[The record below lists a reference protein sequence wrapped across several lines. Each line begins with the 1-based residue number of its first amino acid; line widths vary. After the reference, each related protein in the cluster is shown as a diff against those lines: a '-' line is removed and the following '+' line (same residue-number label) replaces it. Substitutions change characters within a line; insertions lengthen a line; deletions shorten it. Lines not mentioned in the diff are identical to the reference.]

1 MTSPVV
7 RRRVVLHGQVQGV
20 GFRWNAR
27 TEATRLGVS
36 GWVRNLPDGSV
47 EAEIEGDRTSVDDM
61 VEWLRRGPPFA
72 EVSDVDVAE
81 INPTGSDGSFEIRG
95 I

>member
-7 RRRVVLHGQVQGV
+7 RRRVVVHGQVQGV

>member
-7 RRRVVLHGQVQGV
+7 RRRVVVHGQVQGV

-81 INPTGSDGSFEIRG
+81 IDPTGSNGSFEIRG

>member
-1 MTSPVV
+1 M
-7 RRRVVLHGQVQGV
+7 
-20 GFRWNAR
+20 
-27 TEATRLGVS
+27 S

>member
-7 RRRVVLHGQVQGV
+7 RRRVVVHGQVQGV

-47 EAEIEGDRTSVDDM
+47 EAEIEGDWPSVDDM

-81 INPTGSDGSFEIRG
+81 IDPTGSDGSFEIRG

>member
-7 RRRVVLHGQVQGV
+7 RRRVVVHGQVQGV

-81 INPTGSDGSFEIRG
+81 IDPTGSDGSFEIRG